1 MYTLGNNSNYSNNLY
16 IFQTKFDFDEIAF
29 KCTNFVLVFMKI
41 YEQQSKINIH
51 HLAKFKHFEF

>member
-51 HLAKFKHFEF
+51 HFEF